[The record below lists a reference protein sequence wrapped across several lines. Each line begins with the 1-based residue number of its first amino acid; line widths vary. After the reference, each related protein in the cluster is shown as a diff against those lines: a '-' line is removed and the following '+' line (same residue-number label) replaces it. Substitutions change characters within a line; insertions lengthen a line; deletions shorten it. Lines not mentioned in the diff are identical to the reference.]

1 VIRVLV
7 AEDQN
12 LIRGALVALLSLEPD
27 ITVVAETARGDT
39 ILAEIEHTR
48 PDVAVVDID
57 LPGMDG
63 IVAAQRLKDAGSPV
77 RILVLTSV
85 GTPGNFD
92 RAMRAGVVG
101 FLVKDAPS
109 DRLSRAIRDVYAGR
123 RVIDVELADAAGDP
137 ALAAAAT
144 VAVPAGTLSSRERG
158 ILAALREGATVA
170 SLRSVFGLSTATLR
184 AHLAAAQSKT
194 GSRSFAEAARVAYD
208 NGWI

>member
-1 VIRVLV
+1 MIRVLV

-39 ILAEIEHTR
+39 ILTEIERSR
-48 PDVAVVDID
+48 PNVAVVDID

-92 RAMRAGVVG
+92 RAMQAGVAG

-109 DRLSRAIRDVYAGR
+109 DRLSRAIRDVHAGR
-123 RVIDVELADAAGDP
+123 RVIDVELADAAGGP
-137 ALAAAAT
+137 APAAN
-144 VAVPAGTLSSRERG
+144 AGVSAGPLSSRERG
-158 ILAALREGATVA
+158 ILAALREGASLP
-170 SLRSVFGLSTATLR
+170 SLRSVFGLSSATLQ

-194 GSRSFAEAARVAYD
+194 GSRSSADAARVAYD
-208 NGWI
+208 NGWL

>member
-39 ILAEIEHTR
+39 ILAEIERSR
-48 PDVAVVDID
+48 PNVAVVDID

-92 RAMRAGVVG
+92 RAMQAGVAG

-109 DRLSRAIRDVYAGR
+109 DRLSRAIRDVHAGR
-123 RVIDVELADAAGDP
+123 RVIDVELADAAGGP
-137 ALAAAAT
+137 PPFAAT
-144 VAVPAGTLSSRERG
+144 AGVSAGPLSSRERG
-158 ILAALREGATVA
+158 ILAALREGASLP
-170 SLRSVFGLSTATLR
+170 SLRSVFGLSNATLQ

-194 GSRSFAEAARVAYD
+194 GSRSSADAARVAYD
-208 NGWI
+208 NGWL

>member
-27 ITVVAETARGDT
+27 ISVVAETARGDT
-39 ILAEIEHTR
+39 ILAEIDGSR

-63 IVAAQRLKDAGSPV
+63 IVAAQQLKDAGSPV

-92 RAMRAGVVG
+92 RAMQAGVAG

-109 DRLSRAIRDVYAGR
+109 DRLSRAIRDVHAGR
-123 RVIDVELADAAGDP
+123 RIIDVELAEAA
-137 ALAAAAT
+137 
-144 VAVPAGTLSSRERG
+144 AVPATTGPLSSRERG
-158 ILAALREGATVA
+158 ILSALREGTSVQALRTV
-170 SLRSVFGLSTATLR
+170 LGLSTPTLQ
-184 AHLAAAQSKT
+184 AHLVAAQSKT
-194 GSRSFAEAARVAYD
+194 GSRSSTEAAQVAHD
-208 NGWI
+208 NGWL

>member
-12 LIRGALVALLSLEPD
+12 LIRGALVALLSLESD

-39 ILAEIEHTR
+39 ILAEIDNNR

-63 IVAAQRLKDAGSPV
+63 IVAAQQLKNAGSPV

-92 RAMRAGVVG
+92 RAMQAGVAG

-109 DRLSRAIRDVYAGR
+109 DRLSRAIRDVHAGR
-123 RVIDVELADAAGDP
+123 RVIDVELADSSSGHCAAP
-137 ALAAAAT
+137 AAT
-144 VAVPAGTLSSRERG
+144 TGPLSPRERG
-158 ILAALREGATVA
+158 ILSALHEGMSVQALRSA
-170 SLRSVFGLSTATLR
+170 LGLSSATLQ
-184 AHLAAAQSKT
+184 AHLTAAVSKT
-194 GSRSFAEAARVAYD
+194 GSANSHEAARVAYD
-208 NGWI
+208 NGWL

>member
-39 ILAEIEHTR
+39 ILTEIERSR
-48 PDVAVVDID
+48 PNVAVVDID

-92 RAMRAGVVG
+92 RAMQAGVAG

-109 DRLSRAIRDVYAGR
+109 DRLSRAIRDVHAGR
-123 RVIDVELADAAGDP
+123 RVIDVELADAAGGP
-137 ALAAAAT
+137 AP
-144 VAVPAGTLSSRERG
+144 VANAGVSAGPLSSRERG
-158 ILAALREGATVA
+158 ILAALREGASLP
-170 SLRSVFGLSTATLR
+170 SLRSVFGLSSATLQ

-194 GSRSFAEAARVAYD
+194 GSRSSADAARVAYD
-208 NGWI
+208 NGWL

>member
-1 VIRVLV
+1 MIRVLV

-12 LIRGALVALLSLEPD
+12 LIRGALVALMSLESD

-39 ILAEIEHTR
+39 ILAEIEQHR

-92 RAMRAGVVG
+92 RAMQAGVAG

-109 DRLSRAIRDVYAGR
+109 DRLCRAIRDVYAGR
-123 RVIDVELADAAGDP
+123 RVIDIELADSSSASAGP
-137 ALAAAAT
+137 AERPRTGPLT
-144 VAVPAGTLSSRERG
+144 QRERG
-158 ILAALREGATVA
+158 ILSALHDGMPVAALR
-170 SLRSVFGLSTATLR
+170 SVLGLSSATLQ
-184 AHLAAAQSKT
+184 AHVVAAVSKT
-194 GSRSFAEAARVAYD
+194 GAPDPHEAARVAYHK
-208 NGWI
+208 GWL

>member
-1 VIRVLV
+1 MIRVLV

-27 ITVVAETARGDT
+27 ISVVAETARGDT
-39 ILAEIEHTR
+39 ILAEIDGSR

-63 IVAAQRLKDAGSPV
+63 IVAAQQLKDAGSPV

-92 RAMRAGVVG
+92 RAMQAGVAG

-109 DRLSRAIRDVYAGR
+109 DRLSRAIRDVHAGR
-123 RVIDVELADAAGDP
+123 RIIDVELAEAA
-137 ALAAAAT
+137 
-144 VAVPAGTLSSRERG
+144 AVPATTGPLSSRERG
-158 ILAALREGATVA
+158 ILAALREGTPVQALRTV
-170 SLRSVFGLSTATLR
+170 LGLSAPTLQ

-194 GSRSFAEAARVAYD
+194 GSRSSAEAARVAYD
-208 NGWI
+208 NGWL

>member
-27 ITVVAETARGDT
+27 ISVVAETARGDT
-39 ILAEIEHTR
+39 ILAEIDGSR

-63 IVAAQRLKDAGSPV
+63 IVAAQQLKDAGSPV

-92 RAMRAGVVG
+92 RAMQAGVAG

-109 DRLSRAIRDVYAGR
+109 DRLSRAIRDVHAGR
-123 RVIDVELADAAGDP
+123 RIIDVELAE
-137 ALAAAAT
+137 AAAA
-144 VAVPAGTLSSRERG
+144 PATTGPLSSRERG
-158 ILAALREGATVA
+158 ILSALREGTSVQALRTV
-170 SLRSVFGLSTATLR
+170 LGLSTPTLQ
-184 AHLAAAQSKT
+184 AHLVAAQSKT
-194 GSRSFAEAARVAYD
+194 GSRSSTEAAQVAHD
-208 NGWI
+208 NGWL

>member
-1 VIRVLV
+1 MIRVLV

-39 ILAEIEHTR
+39 ILAEIERSR
-48 PDVAVVDID
+48 PNVAVVDID

-92 RAMRAGVVG
+92 RAMQAGVAG

-109 DRLSRAIRDVYAGR
+109 DRLSRAIRDVHAGR
-123 RVIDVELADAAGDP
+123 RVIDVELADAAGGP
-137 ALAAAAT
+137 APVAA
-144 VAVPAGTLSSRERG
+144 VAGVSAGPLSSRERG
-158 ILAALREGATVA
+158 ILAALREGASLP
-170 SLRSVFGLSTATLR
+170 SLRSVFGLSSATLQ

-194 GSRSFAEAARVAYD
+194 GSRSSADAARVAYD
-208 NGWI
+208 NGWL

>member
-39 ILAEIEHTR
+39 ILAEIERSR

-92 RAMRAGVVG
+92 RAMHAGVAG

-109 DRLSRAIRDVYAGR
+109 DRLSRAIRDVHAGR
-123 RVIDVELADAAGDP
+123 RVIDVELADAAGGP
-137 ALAAAAT
+137 APAA
-144 VAVPAGTLSSRERG
+144 VAVAAGPLSSRERG
-158 ILAALREGATVA
+158 ILAAVRDGASLP
-170 SLRSVFGLSTATLR
+170 SLRSVFGLSTATLQ

-194 GSRSFAEAARVAYD
+194 GSRSSTEAARVAYD
-208 NGWI
+208 NGWL